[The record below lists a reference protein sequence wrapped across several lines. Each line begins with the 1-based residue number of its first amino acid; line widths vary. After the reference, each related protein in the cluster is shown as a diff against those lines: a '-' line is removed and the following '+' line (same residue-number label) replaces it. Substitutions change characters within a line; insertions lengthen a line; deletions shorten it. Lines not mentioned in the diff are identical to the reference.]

1 MSKIILPRE
10 LHTAAPVTNAGFN
23 WAVADKA
30 TEPLADYGVSRPVV
44 EPQGHQ
50 NILQEL
56 AAIAKMLDLMSI
68 PEKASN
74 LERLIA
80 LASKDRKE

>member
-1 MSKIILPRE
+1 MSKQLLPSE
-10 LHTAAPVTNAGFN
+10 LYSAVPVSS
-23 WAVADKA
+23 AVFDWVAADKT
-30 TEPLADYGVSRPVV
+30 TEPLADYGVSCPVV

-80 LASKDRKE
+80 LASKDRKD